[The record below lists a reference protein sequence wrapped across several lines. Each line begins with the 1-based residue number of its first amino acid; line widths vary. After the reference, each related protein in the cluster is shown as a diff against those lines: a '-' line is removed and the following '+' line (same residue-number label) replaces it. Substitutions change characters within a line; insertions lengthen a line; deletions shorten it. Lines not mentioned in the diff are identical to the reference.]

1 VRFAQAYLYEDIKM
15 NPMQTKIEEAR
26 AKGKVGLIPF
36 LPAGYPDREQFWKE
50 LKELDAAGASVI
62 EIGMPFSDPVADG
75 PVVEEASLKC
85 LEDGINLHWIL
96 DELKARKG
104 QFNAALLLMGYLNPV
119 YQYGL
124 DQFGKDC
131 AEAGVSGLIIAD
143 MPLEESKLVKNA
155 IEPHGVALVPLIGLN
170 TTKERMQHYADGAQG
185 FCYFVSVLGTTG
197 QRKSLPARIKEK
209 LTEAKAVFDIPIA
222 LGFGIKHPDQL
233 KEFDGLLD
241 AAVFGSALI
250 SHIDSGKSCDSFME
264 PWK

>member
-1 VRFAQAYLYEDIKM
+1 M
-15 NPMQTKIEEAR
+15 NPMQIKIEEAK

-36 LPAGYPDREQFWKE
+36 LPAGFPDREQFWTE
-50 LKELDAAGASVI
+50 LAELDAAGASVI

-75 PVVEEASLKC
+75 PVVEKASLKC
-85 LEDGINLHWIL
+85 LADGINLAWIL
-96 DELKARKG
+96 TELKKRKG
-104 QFNAALLLMGYLNPV
+104 QFKAALLLMGYLNPV

-124 DQFGKDC
+124 DKFGKDC

-143 MPLEESKLVKNA
+143 MPLEESQFVKDA
-155 IEPHGVALVPLIGLN
+155 IAPHNVALVPLIGLN
-170 TTKERMQHYADGAQG
+170 TTKERMKLYADGAQG

-197 QRKSLPARIKEK
+197 QRESLPARIKEK
-209 LTEAKAVFDIPIA
+209 LAEAKEVFDIPVA

-233 KEFDGLLD
+233 AEFEGLMD

-250 SHIDSGKSCDSFME
+250 SHIQSGNSSASFME

>member
-1 VRFAQAYLYEDIKM
+1 M
-15 NPMQTKIEEAR
+15 NPMQIKIEEAK

-36 LPAGYPDREQFWKE
+36 LPAGYPTREQFWKE
-50 LKELDAAGASVI
+50 LEQLDAAGASVI

-75 PVVEEASLKC
+75 PVVEKASLKC
-85 LEDGINLHWIL
+85 LDDGINLKWIF
-96 DELKARKG
+96 DGLKERKG

-124 DQFGKDC
+124 DAFGADC
-131 AEAGVSGLIIAD
+131 EAAGVSGLIIAD
-143 MPLEESKLVKNA
+143 MPHEESGFVKEA
-155 IEPHGVALVPLIGLN
+155 LAPHGVSLVPLVGLN
-170 TTKERMQHYADGAQG
+170 TTKERMQLYAENASG

-197 QRKSLPARIKEK
+197 QRESLPARIKEK
-209 LTEAKAVFDIPIA
+209 LAEAKEVFDIPIA

-233 KEFDGLLD
+233 TQFDGLMD

-250 SHIDSGKSCDSFME
+250 THIDEGKSSAEFME